1 MDENEYFETNNVQ
14 IVRRNN
20 FITTIQKI
28 SKKIRYFG
36 SIDKNRLTRMQK
48 YLMFFLDFYR
58 KHFGTNEQL
67 IGANEE
73 ANLSVVADL
82 LNELV
87 SISSINLEQEAQKKR
102 DASNQLIQ
110 TQVTELFENLYNLT
124 VRCEQFNDVKQS
136 IRQMNDLIRDDLF
149 MDFGVISTMIRVK
162 LDEVNKIQ
170 IF

>member
-1 MDENEYFETNNVQ
+1 MSTLELEE
-14 IVRRNN
+14 
-20 FITTIQKI
+20 
-28 SKKIRYFG
+28 
-36 SIDKNRLTRMQK
+36 
-48 YLMFFLDFYR
+48 
-58 KHFGTNEQL
+58 TNEQL